1 MTDSSDDKQV
11 SKGQVPTNYRE
22 WMYYKEALMDNGFLE
37 ELENRF
43 IYHMAEG
50 EQPLKYAAIR
60 GQCLELAKMIAA
72 LCPESRERSLAF
84 TALEEAMF
92 WANASVARNT

>member
-1 MTDSSDDKQV
+1 MTNSPGEKDPNAAR
-11 SKGQVPTNYRE
+11 PTRNYVE
-22 WMYYKEALMDNGFLE
+22 WMYYTEVLMDNDFLTD
-37 ELENRF
+37 LENRF
-43 IYHMAEG
+43 MYHMAEG

-72 LCPESRERSLAF
+72 LCSESRERSIAF
-84 TALEEAMF
+84 THLEEAMF